1 MKKKQVVLAAL
12 VAMVGLSG
20 YFNWSYQHSDNGAAL
35 DGDDVE
41 LGEAR
46 LVSSTVTPDKENFFE
61 NCRIEKEQ
69 GRSKALESLKS
80 VAENPDSNSE
90 SKKEAE
96 LKIVDMASRAE
107 KEMAAESEIK
117 AKGFSDAV
125 VYINEGA
132 ASVIVKKDTELT
144 AGEAARIQEIIIR
157 IAGTDSEK
165 IGISRYK

>member
-20 YFNWSYQHSDNGAAL
+20 YFNWSYQHSDNGAVF
-35 DGDDVE
+35 DNDDSE

-61 NCRIEKEQ
+61 NCRMEKEQ

-80 VAENPDSNSE
+80 ISENPDSNSE

-96 LKIVDMASRAE
+96 LKIVDMISRAE
-107 KEMAAESEIK
+107 KELAAESEIK
-117 AKGFSDAV
+117 AKGFDDAV

-132 ASVIVKKDTELT
+132 ASVIVKSEEELT
-144 AGEAARIQEIIIR
+144 SSEAARIQEIIIR